1 MDRRIPLSNKDR
13 AAVGLVAAVFV
24 LASLSE
30 ISSVVLAGEQNIMLN
45 CTQQNQATTC
55 VCEVSPAAEAVSTEI
70 TDTAIMSESSSGITI
85 QCPATNFEFVPSDT
99 KSVCTAEANGGTLK
113 ECKESGK
120 KTMKSPIQGLL
131 TNVTDTNSPAWTET
145 TDKDK
150 KNHSLTFPTETFP
163 LVDRTFFAGCSK
175 TDQDLQNGKECVVNV
190 TVKARTSAVNDGVLT
205 CAYGTESN
213 SSVPEV
219 TLNSGNN
226 SLTILCGNEGQM
238 RPTKES
244 FTAYHCAGS
253 NTDGCTIA
261 NLTEIMP
268 GFASSWWTTDEQ
280 NSNAPKLVIPADG
293 FPAQEETIVLGC
305 NPNNNVTG
313 TKRDE
318 QGGETTSANLPTCKV
333 KLTLAASTSMSQAPS
348 VSFRGLF
355 VLVFVP
361 PVLLGI

>member
-1 MDRRIPLSNKDR
+1 MSCEEVR
-13 AAVGLVAAVFV
+13 LVAAVCFV
-24 LASLSE
+24 ACLSGLSTVAAAE
-30 ISSVVLAGEQNIMLN
+30 AIQPN
-45 CTQQNQATTC
+45 CTQQNQMTTY
-55 VCEVSPAAEAVSTEI
+55 VCNEPGVGAKEVRNSSPTVTL
-70 TDTAIMSESSSGITI
+70 SESSAGIAMECSPST
-85 QCPATNFEFVPSDT
+85 TFDFVPEADT
-99 KSVCTAEANGGTLK
+99 KVCVTTAIEQQTLELCKATSNTSIQDFLTKDNDSSVPSWTQVQKTTKKKSLTVPPEAL
-113 ECKESGK
+113 
-120 KTMKSPIQGLL
+120 PL
-131 TNVTDTNSPAWTET
+131 
-145 TDKDK
+145 TDK
-150 KNHSLTFPTETFP
+150 S
-163 LVDRTFFAGCSK
+163 FFAGCSK
-175 TDQDLQNGKECVVNV
+175 TDQDLQNGKDCVVNV

-205 CAYGTESN
+205 CAYGTEGN

-226 SLTILCGNEGQM
+226 SLTILCGSEGQM

-280 NSNAPKLVIPADG
+280 NSNAPKLVIPVDG

-333 KLTLAASTSMSQAPS
+333 KLTLAASTSVSQAPS
-348 VSFRGLF
+348 VSFRGLC

-361 PVLLGI
+361 PVLLGT